1 MLSTWT
7 QYTDRVGTEGLRQH
21 LIFRDR
27 PGSLGA
33 VTGVL
38 SKVGVNILEAAVFCT
53 ADGALA
59 ASTNHDCS
67 LDHP

>member
-7 QYTDRVGTEGLRQH
+7 QYTDRGGTEGLRQH

-38 SKVGVNILEAAVFCT
+38 CKVGVNILEAAVFCT

-59 ASTNHDCS
+59 ASINHDCS